1 MFSNPTRVLGT
12 RALGNNFFLLSLESE
27 ELSRALPGQF
37 ATLSFG
43 SDDPIVPRPL
53 SVFNLADG
61 RVDFLVK
68 IRGRATNLLS
78 CLADGE
84 TLLATGPL
92 GNPLPYLEEAVLVAG
107 GVGVAPLAFYARK
120 MGRRGGPE
128 EGDHTGSPLLFGL
141 PGPQPEFLEVL
152 SDVNPHVIYENQP
165 GGGTVVDLVSREYP
179 SESLYIA
186 CGPWAMVR
194 ALLEVV
200 PAERVI
206 VLAEGMM
213 ACGVGTCLVCAL
225 PAKGGGYLRV
235 CTDGPWFKATEIDF
249 ARPFG

>member
-12 RALGNNFFLLSLESE
+12 RALSNNFFLLSLESE

-43 SDDPIVPRPL
+43 SDDPLVPRPL

-68 IRGRATNLLS
+68 IKGRATNLLS

-92 GNPLPYLEEAVLVAG
+92 GNPLPAFDSAVLVAG

-120 MGRRGGPE
+120 MGRHGNIEKGRHR
-128 EGDHTGSPLLFGL
+128 DLPLLLG
-141 PGPQPEFLEVL
+141 L
-152 SDVNPHVIYENQP
+152 SDPVPSLVETLSGLDPVVICENGP
-165 GGGTVVDLVSREYP
+165 RGGTVVDLVSREYP
-179 SESLYIA
+179 SEPLYIA